1 MNIIL
6 FDGVCNL
13 CSGTVRF
20 IIKKDKAAFFRFA
33 AIQSEAGQRI
43 MEQYVNEKEEEKG
56 ITSIFYIR
64 EKECFRKSEAVLY
77 ILKDLGKGW
86 QLLFPLIY
94 IPSFVRDSLYLLISR
109 NRYKLFGKKTSCMV
123 PTPDIKNRFI

>member
-13 CSGTVRF
+13 CSATVRF
-20 IIKKDKAAFFRFA
+20 IINRDKAALFRFA
-33 AIQSEAGQRI
+33 AIQSETGQRI
-43 MEQYVNEKEEEKG
+43 LKQYMNKIEEEKG
-56 ITSIFYIR
+56 ITSIYYIR
-64 EKECFRKSEAVLY
+64 EKKCFRKSEAVLY

-94 IPSFVRDSLYLLISR
+94 IPSLVRDSLYVFISR
-109 NRYKLFGKKTSCMV
+109 NRYKLFGKKKICMV